1 MASITDLRA
10 WASLAQAV
18 DTGVTGGVSKWLAR
32 DCRGGVLLKT
42 APTLL
47 HKHRSLKL
55 EASLTWDL
63 CCCCEA
69 ARRLGGSRELCWL

>member
-32 DCRGGVLLKT
+32 DCKGGVLLIT

-47 HKHRSLKL
+47 HKHR
-55 EASLTWDL
+55 SLTWDL